1 MTMSPPVRTLALT
14 VHIGASAG
22 WLGAIVTYLVVA
34 AATLIG
40 ADPAQVRGGYQVMAM
55 LADAVLL
62 PLALASLVTGLIC
75 SLGTA
80 WGLFRHY
87 WVLLKLL
94 LNLVATVVLVLYTR
108 SIEYA
113 ATVAAQPSWSQA
125 DRAVLQDPTH
135 LVHATAALIVVLAA
149 LVLAVYKPRGV
160 TAYGH
165 RKALRNRA
173 APSLSR

>member
-1 MTMSPPVRTLALT
+1 
-14 VHIGASAG
+14 
-22 WLGAIVTYLVVA
+22 
-34 AATLIG
+34 
-40 ADPAQVRGGYQVMAM
+40 MAM

-125 DRAVLQDPTH
+125 DRAVLQDPTIWCMPPPPDRGTRRAGAGG
-135 LVHATAALIVVLAA
+135 VQAARGDRIRAPESAA
-149 LVLAVYKPRGV
+149 EPGGAQSVEIKSRPDR
-160 TAYGH
+160 
-165 RKALRNRA
+165 LRLFCA
-173 APSLSR
+173 GFE